1 MAPIDML
8 HKIKSFYT
16 KEPMITASVITPRT
30 AAALSVAFTTLYVL
44 PFYLSKST
52 RPSPSVNR
60 DAPSVIRAR
69 TRAVTSACILTTI
82 IDILIINQYGKSTLL
97 ETVRLLGWWPI
108 DVLAIGKTLLLCSI
122 LFIGP
127 LFEAGIVEG
136 GWRHWIRGTHVR
148 ETLSSWT
155 GYRALVV
162 GPVTEEIVFR
172 SVLIPLHLLAKM
184 SPSRIVFLSPLYF
197 GIAHL
202 HHLYEFRLTHPEIPL
217 LPAVLR
223 TVLQFTYT
231 SLFGFFAAFVYLRT
245 GSLYA
250 AMAAHS
256 FCNWN
261 GFPRFWGKVGVQ
273 AGAPIGLGSV
283 KRDED
288 RTVATPRRDASI
300 AWTVAYYS
308 LLVIGAYG
316 FYVEL
321 FPLTESKYALAEF
334 AKDVG
339 KGKRGFWG

>member
-1 MAPIDML
+1 MGTIEEVHVL
-8 HKIKSFYT
+8 IVSQ
-16 KEPMITASVITPRT
+16 
-30 AAALSVAFTTLYVL
+30 VAFTVLYVL
-44 PFYLSKST
+44 PFYLSKAT
-52 RPSPSVNR
+52 RPSPTVNR

-69 TRAVTSACILTTI
+69 TRAVTSACIITTL
-82 IDILIINQYGKSTLL
+82 IDIAIITQYGKATPL
-97 ETVRLLGWWPI
+97 ETLRLLGWWPI
-108 DVLAIGKTLLLCSI
+108 DILAVLRTLLLCSI
-122 LFIGP
+122 LFVGP

-136 GWRHWIRGTHVR
+136 GWKHWIRGSRVR

-162 GPVTEEIVFR
+162 GPITEEIVFR
-172 SVLIPLHLLAKM
+172 SVLIPLHLLANI
-184 SPSRIVFLSPLYF
+184 SPTRIVFISPLYF

-250 AMAAHS
+250 AIAAHS

-261 GFPRFWGKVGVQ
+261 GFPRFWGRVGVE
-273 AGAPIGLGSV
+273 AGAPVGPPSV
-283 KRDED
+283 KRNED
-288 RTVATPRRDASI
+288 RTVATPRRDAST

-308 LLVIGAYG
+308 LLVVGAYA
-316 FYVEL
+316 FYLEL
-321 FPLTESKYALAEF
+321 FPLTEGQYALAEF
-334 AKDVG
+334 GKVK
-339 KGKRGFWG
+339 KGKRWL